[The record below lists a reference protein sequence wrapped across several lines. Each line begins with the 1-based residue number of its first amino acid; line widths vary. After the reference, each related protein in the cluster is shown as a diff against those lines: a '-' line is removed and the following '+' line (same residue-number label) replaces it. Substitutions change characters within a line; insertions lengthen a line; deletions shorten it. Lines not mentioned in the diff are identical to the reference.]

1 MTKHD
6 NVSLGGIMKATE
18 FVKKFGLDSLL
29 IAKTLPKFNRYEYV
43 IFYADEID
51 FSNEFLEKHKD
62 YMFETQELKRLVESH
77 ELVERC
83 GGLNSLKAWVKETK
97 SKLSLATYFHCNK
110 PLVLI
115 QIEKA
120 EQAIADVE
128 ACHEVN

>member
-18 FVKKFGLDSLL
+18 FVKKKGYKTAKLIVDCWCDYPETDVYLPDMMEYTFIAIAPTENCPFVSLC
-29 IAKTLPKFNRYEYV
+29 
-43 IFYADEID
+43 D
-51 FSNEFLEKHKD
+51 
-62 YMFETQELKRLVESH
+62 LKRLVESY
-77 ELVERC
+77 ELVEKC

-128 ACHEVN
+128 ACQ

>member
-6 NVSLGGIMKATE
+6 NVSQEGIMKATE

-77 ELVERC
+77 ELVERT
-83 GGLNSLKAWVKETK
+83 GGLRECRLMSYRMNVGDR
-97 SKLSLATYFHCNK
+97 LA
-110 PLVLI
+110 
-115 QIEKA
+115 
-120 EQAIADVE
+120 QAIADVE
-128 ACHEVN
+128 ACQ